1 MSYAVYGCVEK
12 AFTQK
17 LDWLA
22 QKDTKNIRH
31 KIVSNIRILPFA
43 KFAVGLQ
50 RMIQERRAFLS
61 ELFVYHRDLVRPAVQ
76 KAQRAR
82 ALRNSHVKAFH
93 RR

>member
-1 MSYAVYGCVEK
+1 MGKKQQNSNNK
-12 AFTQK
+12 TQ
-17 LDWLA
+17 
-22 QKDTKNIRH
+22 TYMG
-31 KIVSNIRILPFA
+31 ILPFA

-50 RMIQERRAFLS
+50 RMIQERRTFLS